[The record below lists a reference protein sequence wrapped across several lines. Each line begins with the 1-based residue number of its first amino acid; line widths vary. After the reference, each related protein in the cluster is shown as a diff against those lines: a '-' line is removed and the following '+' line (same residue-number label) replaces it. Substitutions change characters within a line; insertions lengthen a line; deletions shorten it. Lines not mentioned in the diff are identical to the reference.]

1 MVLMIGLEFNGCY
14 SMVLVLQS
22 AILPVLLKIGRSTL
36 READNWVCLLVNTIG
51 PSITFPNE

>member
-1 MVLMIGLEFNGCY
+1 MIGLEFNGCY